1 MAVGEFAEPIYKLL
15 DDLGIGAEEAV
26 LGELIQWLSCDAIRD
41 FVEDYRR
48 VHSMVEEEA
57 DSLDNIGFEDYQLC
71 MDCQESYDIDKPHVC
86 PDDATEL
93 IDWSAN
99 SDREVIFFTSRI
111 PEC

>member
-1 MAVGEFAEPIYKLL
+1 MAVAEFAKPIYKLL

-26 LGELIQWLSCDAIRD
+26 LGELIQWLTADTIRD

-48 VHSMVEEEA
+48 LHSMIEEDE
-57 DSLDNIGFEDYQLC
+57 DSYDEIGFEDYHLC

-86 PDDATEL
+86 SDDETEL

-99 SDREVIFFTSRI
+99 SDREVIFFSSRI